1 MKVWEEL
8 DLYGIDRCAECRC
21 VVSTDWEYMDFT
33 NKTVAVCAQCET
45 PIYLEDFAVGDKQ

>member
-8 DLYGIDRCAECRC
+8 ESLGIDRCVECHC

-45 PIYLEDFAVGDKQ
+45 PIYLENLVVVIE